1 MQPPVGTRG
10 YFPGVKRPEHEV
22 DYSPPSSAKIK
33 NEWSCTYTLHTVS
46 WRGQGKLYLLPS
58 TLYQTDRLQCFLYA
72 KKILSFCFF
81 RQFVLVSTFFIPLTL
96 PSFLPIS
103 FRRVLLVCS
112 AVSVTLL

>member
-46 WRGQGKLYLLPS
+46 WRGQGKLYLFATVSRPWICCSVNALPS
-58 TLYQTDRLQCFLYA
+58 ATVGEGGGGLEADN
-72 KKILSFCFF
+72 
-81 RQFVLVSTFFIPLTL
+81 
-96 PSFLPIS
+96 
-103 FRRVLLVCS
+103 
-112 AVSVTLL
+112 